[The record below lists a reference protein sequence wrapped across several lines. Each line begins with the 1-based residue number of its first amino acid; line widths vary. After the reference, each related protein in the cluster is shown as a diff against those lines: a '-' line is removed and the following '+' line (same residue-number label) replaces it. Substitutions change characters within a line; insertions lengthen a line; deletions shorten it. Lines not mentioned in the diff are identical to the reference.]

1 MTSCYAARKG
11 QILFM
16 SSITNS
22 YHHYVTSA
30 QQINDAVKNE
40 PRDFVMRVEGEYRKD
55 VAYIAKQIV
64 SPENRCRIVM
74 LTGPSASGKT
84 TTAQILGDELKKLGS
99 GAIIISLDNF
109 FLGEA
114 RTAPGRDGKP
124 DYESVYALDIP
135 QVHSCMF
142 DLIHYGTCNMPKF
155 NFQKKRPYEKKTVI
169 TLPQG
174 HIAIIEGLHALN
186 PIFTDEIHCHGLLKL
201 YVSVKQ
207 GVADSNGKLLLSA
220 QNIRFLRRL
229 VRDYSYRRADPE
241 FTFDIWQSVCA
252 GEKKNITPYKKHS
265 DFTLNTIH
273 LYEPCV
279 VGKKAYPLLSQID
292 QQSRHYDK
300 ARRLMENIE
309 LFSPL
314 DEVLIPRD
322 SMIREFIGG
331 GSYKY

>member
-1 MTSCYAARKG
+1 
-11 QILFM
+11 M

-30 QQINDAVKNE
+30 QQINGAVKNE

-186 PIFTDEIHCHGLLKL
+186 PIFTDELHCHGLLKL

-229 VRDYSYRRADPE
+229 VRDYSYRKADPE

-273 LYEPCV
+273 LYEPCI

-314 DEVLIPRD
+314 DEALIPRD

>member
-1 MTSCYAARKG
+1 M
-11 QILFM
+11 
-16 SSITNS
+16 ITFFW
-22 YHHYVTSA
+22 
-30 QQINDAVKNE
+30 VK
-40 PRDFVMRVEGEYRKD
+40 RALRR
-55 VAYIAKQIV
+55 
-64 SPENRCRIVM
+64 
-74 LTGPSASGKT
+74 
-84 TTAQILGDELKKLGS
+84 
-99 GAIIISLDNF
+99 
-109 FLGEA
+109 
-114 RTAPGRDGKP
+114 RDGKP

>member
-1 MTSCYAARKG
+1 
-11 QILFM
+11 M
-16 SSITNS
+16 SSIPNS

-30 QQINDAVKNE
+30 LQINGAVKDG
-40 PRDFVMRVEGEYRKD
+40 PYDFVMQVEEEYRKD
-55 VAYIAKQIV
+55 VAYIAKQILI
-64 SPENRCRIVM
+64 PENRCKIVM

-84 TTAQILGDELKKLGS
+84 TTAKILGGELEKLGS
-99 GAIIISLDNF
+99 GAIIISLDDF

-155 NFQKKRPYEKKTVI
+155 NFNKKRPHEKKTVI

-186 PIFTDEIHCHGLLKL
+186 PIFTDELHCHGLLKL

-207 GVADSNGKLLLSA
+207 GVAASNGKILLSA
-220 QNIRFLRRL
+220 QDIRFLRRL

-241 FTFDIWQSVCA
+241 FTFGIWQSVCA
-252 GEKKNITPYKKHS
+252 GEKKNIAPYKKHS

-279 VGKKAYPLLSQID
+279 VGKKAYPLLSQIEEG
-292 QQSRHYDK
+292 SVHYEK
-300 ARRLMENIE
+300 ARRLMESIGR
-309 LFSPL
+309 FSPL
-314 DEVLIPRD
+314 DEAIIPRA

>member
-1 MTSCYAARKG
+1 MTNIS
-11 QILFM
+11 
-16 SSITNS
+16 NS
-22 YHHYVTSA
+22 YHHYVTNA
-30 QQINDAVKNE
+30 PQINEAVKTA
-40 PRDFVMRVEGEYRKD
+40 PGSFVSRVENEYRKD

-64 SPENRCRIVM
+64 NPENSCKIVM

-84 TTAQILGDELKKLGS
+84 TTAKILGDELKKLGS
-99 GAIIISLDNF
+99 GAIIISLDDF
-109 FLGEA
+109 FLGEE
-114 RTAPGRDGKP
+114 RTAPGKDGKP

-155 NFQKKRPYEKKTVI
+155 NFQKKRPHEKKKVI
-169 TLPQG
+169 TLPPG

-186 PIFTDEIHCHGLLKL
+186 PVFTDELHCHGLLKL

-207 GVADSNGKLLLSA
+207 GVAAANGKLLLTA
-220 QNIRFLRRL
+220 QDIRFLRRL
-229 VRDYSYRRADPE
+229 VRDYSFRRADAE
-241 FTFDIWQSVCA
+241 FTFDIWGSVCA
-252 GEKKNITPYKKHS
+252 GERKNIAPYKKNS

-279 VGKKAYPLLSQID
+279 VGKRAYPLLGEIKEESVHYENALRLKESIGHFMGID
-292 QQSRHYDK
+292 E
-300 ARRLMENIE
+300 ACI
-309 LFSPL
+309 PL
-314 DEVLIPRD
+314 D

>member
-1 MTSCYAARKG
+1 
-11 QILFM
+11 M
-16 SSITNS
+16 SSIPNS

-30 QQINDAVKNE
+30 LQINDAAQNGA
-40 PRDFVMRVEGEYRKD
+40 PDFVMQVEEEYHKD
-55 VAYIAKQIV
+55 VAYIAKQILN
-64 SPENRCRIVM
+64 PENRCRIVM

-84 TTAQILGDELKKLGS
+84 TTAKILGDELEKLGS
-99 GAIIISLDNF
+99 GAIIISLDDF

-155 NFQKKRPYEKKTVI
+155 NFNKKRPPEKKTVI

-186 PIFTDEIHCHGLLKL
+186 PIFTDELHCHGLLKL

-207 GVADSNGKLLLSA
+207 GVAASNGKLLLSA
-220 QNIRFLRRL
+220 QDIRFLRRL

-252 GEKKNITPYKKHS
+252 GEKKNIAPYKKHS

-279 VGKKAYPLLSQID
+279 VGKKAYPLLSQIEEE
-292 QQSRHYDK
+292 SVHYEK
-300 ARRLMENIE
+300 ARRLMESIE
-309 LFSPL
+309 RFSPL
-314 DEVLIPRD
+314 DEALIPRT